1 MYNGPFRSKKKPMKG
16 IRFMKKVLIGCFFI
30 LLVFTAVALFAN
42 FKGIEISDSLIYSFF
57 GAFGVEALVS
67 AVIKISEVKT
77 DVTDASEGSDV
88 DG

>member
-1 MYNGPFRSKKKPMKG
+1 
-16 IRFMKKVLIGCFFI
+16 MKKVLIGCFFI
-30 LLVFTAVALFAN
+30 LLVFTAVALAAN

-67 AVIKISEVKT
+67 AVIKISEVKENVN
-77 DVTDASEGSDV
+77 DKSNDSDV